1 MLILDY
7 GWGGVNHTHFTMLWD
22 INFLLFC
29 VNMYI
34 AKRQYEGIKK
44 VELILVKTRVF
55 SIITSTS
62 GEAYSNDGVIQ
73 VGGLTNDYGWLRG
86 RCGVSKMA
94 KKVLT

>member
-1 MLILDY
+1 
-7 GWGGVNHTHFTMLWD
+7 MLWD
-22 INFLLFC
+22 INFLLFR

-34 AKRQYEGIKK
+34 AKRQYEGRKK

-73 VGGLTNDYGWLRG
+73 VGSLTNDYD
-86 RCGVSKMA
+86 
-94 KKVLT
+94 

>member
-1 MLILDY
+1 
-7 GWGGVNHTHFTMLWD
+7 MLWD
-22 INFLLFC
+22 INFLLFR

-34 AKRQYEGIKK
+34 AKRQYEVRKK

-73 VGGLTNDYGWLRG
+73 VGSLTNDYD
-86 RCGVSKMA
+86 
-94 KKVLT
+94 

>member
-1 MLILDY
+1 
-7 GWGGVNHTHFTMLWD
+7 MLWD
-22 INFLLFC
+22 INFLPFR

-34 AKRQYEGIKK
+34 AKRQYEGRKK

-73 VGGLTNDYGWLRG
+73 VGSLTNDYG
-86 RCGVSKMA
+86 
-94 KKVLT
+94 

>member
-1 MLILDY
+1 
-7 GWGGVNHTHFTMLWD
+7 MLWD
-22 INFLLFC
+22 INFLLFR

-34 AKRQYEGIKK
+34 AKRQYEGRKK

-73 VGGLTNDYGWLRG
+73 VGSLTNDYG
-86 RCGVSKMA
+86 
-94 KKVLT
+94 

>member
-1 MLILDY
+1 
-7 GWGGVNHTHFTMLWD
+7 MLWD
-22 INFLLFC
+22 INFLLFR

-34 AKRQYEGIKK
+34 AKRQYEGSKK

-73 VGGLTNDYGWLRG
+73 VGSLTNDYG
-86 RCGVSKMA
+86 
-94 KKVLT
+94 

>member
-1 MLILDY
+1 
-7 GWGGVNHTHFTMLWD
+7 MLWD
-22 INFLLFC
+22 INFLLFR

-34 AKRQYEGIKK
+34 AKRQYEGRKK

-73 VGGLTNDYGWLRG
+73 LGSLTNDYG
-86 RCGVSKMA
+86 
-94 KKVLT
+94 